1 VIIRIL
7 GEGQYEVA
15 DSALHELEAL
25 DDALLASCEGG
36 EQAAFEAA
44 LASLLDRVRSIGTE
58 VPDDYLGPSALV
70 LPGSGATL
78 DEVRELLTEEGLIHG

>member
-15 DSALHELEAL
+15 DSSLHELEAL
-25 DDALLASCEGG
+25 DDGLLAACESG
-36 EQAAFEAA
+36 EQSGFEDA
-44 LASLLDRVRSIGTE
+44 LARLLDRVRSLGTA
-58 VPDDYLGPSALV
+58 VADDYLGPSSLV

>member
-25 DDALLASCEGG
+25 DDALLASCESG
-36 EQAAFEAA
+36 EQTAFEDA
-44 LASLLDRVRSIGTE
+44 LAGLLDRVRSIGTE
-58 VPDDYLGPSALV
+58 VADDYLGPSALV

>member
-1 VIIRIL
+1 MIIRIL

-25 DDALLASCEGG
+25 DDALLASCERG
-36 EQAAFEAA
+36 EQSAFEDA
-44 LASLLDRVRSIGTE
+44 LASLLDRVRSVGTE
-58 VPDDYLGPSALV
+58 VADDYLGPSALV